1 MTVQVEYSVQEL
13 HSMNII
19 HDAMHISLFLILLIG
34 VVKVDDGDIIADISQ
49 ARSLNTVGATKIE
62 ADKK

>member
-1 MTVQVEYSVQEL
+1 MQEL